1 MNRLEGGGGAGRA
14 MLLHGRD
21 EAAPDEGALDE
32 AARDEAAAKPLS
44 AVIYLLLFQVFNH
57 I

>member
-1 MNRLEGGGGAGRA
+1 

>member
-1 MNRLEGGGGAGRA
+1 

-44 AVIYLLLFQVFNH
+44 VVIYLLLLQVFNH